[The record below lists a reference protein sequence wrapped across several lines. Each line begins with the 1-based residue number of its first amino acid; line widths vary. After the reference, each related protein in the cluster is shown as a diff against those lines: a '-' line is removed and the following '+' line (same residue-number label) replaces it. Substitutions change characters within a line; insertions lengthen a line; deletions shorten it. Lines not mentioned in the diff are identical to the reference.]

1 MPKIVNERYQ
11 LVKLC
16 HIDCSG
22 PVFLRR
28 TVYSPRS
35 LLFTQF
41 KRITVT
47 GKRTERQTYRQ
58 TYRQT
63 DGSAISIAEPL
74 RRKHLF
80 LVTYYVSNG
89 TLNSACSLIPYQCS
103 DGYDPNYY
111 VENIG
116 HFTYRP

>member
-47 GKRTERQTYRQ
+47 GRRTERQ

-63 DGSAISIAEPL
+63 DGSAISIAERL

-80 LVTYYVSNG
+80 FRDLLCVKWDVKLCLLTDP
-89 TLNSACSLIPYQCS
+89 LSLCGRI
-103 DGYDPNYY
+103 
-111 VENIG
+111 
-116 HFTYRP
+116 RP